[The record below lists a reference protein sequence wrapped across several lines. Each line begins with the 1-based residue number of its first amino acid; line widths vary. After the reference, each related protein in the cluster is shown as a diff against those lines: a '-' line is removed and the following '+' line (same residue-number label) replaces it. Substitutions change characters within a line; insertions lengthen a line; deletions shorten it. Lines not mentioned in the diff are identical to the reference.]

1 MGNPITWQNVNSSD
15 SRLAAQLLAGAQ
27 QGITGSFDK
36 FGDIIAQRE
45 AVNQGAADR
54 ARGAAEQ
61 EFMNQLYGYKNP
73 AELQAA
79 RESGALAQ
87 QLAGLDPR
95 NQAAARTALDNR
107 LGTLQGQITA
117 NDAFAVNQEKQPMVM
132 ANAAADVANA
142 NDLRAQTRMKIDRD
156 NKVLPTQYAT
166 DVLAAANNNRAEV
179 FKGTRAP
186 GLEALTLQEDVL
198 KGSQLAVDATTTAQQ
213 RQDQIIAAET
223 AKAAQSYQDQ
233 QLAGRLKL
241 APFATKLGLP
251 LDASGAPDWNNM
263 TTGERLK
270 LDDAAI
276 RAGVTTS
283 TSAPLFSGDTGVANK
298 FLAGLRQTPGVTPEA
313 ISRNQSKITG
323 AFNTVSAG
331 APVGNDALAIDRR
344 LAQAEVMQKE
354 KDVRN
359 RFAPN
364 SPDALNTYEQLANDL
379 PTLVPDDAKEDIP
392 ALQEML
398 GRFATTGIK
407 LKDGRYI
414 TPSIQDIKSAVR
426 GYTPNWK
433 GNWFNNTQAKDIEK
447 KLAKDLEGSNVT
459 QLLLDAEESR
469 RANRARD
476 VRNILN
482 PVIPAQAPLN
492 PLGLPAAEP
501 KRR

>member
-1 MGNPITWQNVNSSD
+1 MGNPITWQNVNSLD
-15 SRLAAQLLAGAQ
+15 GRLVSQLLAGAQ
-27 QGITGSFDK
+27 QGITGGFDK
-36 FGDIIAQRE
+36 LGDIITQRE
-45 AVNQGAADR
+45 AVNQGASDR

-107 LGTLQGQITA
+107 LGTLQTQT
-117 NDAFAVNQEKQPMVM
+117 
-132 ANAAADVANA
+132 NA
-142 NDLRAQTRMKIDRD
+142 NDTFAVGQVNAPVALANAQATAENAPITRELARNALLSRQAVEPI
-156 NKVLPTQYAT
+156 TQAT
-166 DVLAAANNNRAEV
+166 ALVTANNDQGAAKLIQELRPLTDANARTEATIR
-179 FKGTRAP
+179 GT
-186 GLEALTLQEDVL
+186 
-198 KGSQLAVDATTTAQQ
+198 QLSVEGISAVQQ
-213 RQDQIIAAET
+213 RQDQVIAAET

-354 KDVRN
+354 NDVRN

-433 GNWFNNTQAKDIEK
+433 GNWFNNTQAQDIEK

-482 PVIPAQAPLN
+482 PMIPAQAPLN

>member
-1 MGNPITWQNVNSSD
+1 MGNPITWQNVNSPD
-15 SRLAAQLLAGAQ
+15 GRLVSQLMDGAQ
-27 QGITGSFDK
+27 RGITGGFDK
-36 FGDIIAQRE
+36 LSDVIAQRE
-45 AVNQGAADR
+45 NVNQGAADR

-87 QLAGLDPR
+87 QLAALDPR
-95 NQAAARTALDNR
+95 NQAAARTAMDAR
-107 LGTLQGQITA
+107 TGTLQTQTEA
-117 NDAFAVNQEKQPMVM
+117 NDTFAVNQLKQPMVM
-132 ANAAADVANA
+132 ANAQADVENAPITRELAKNSLLSRQAVEPITQATALVTAKNDQGAANLKETLRPLTDANA
-142 NDLRAQTRMKIDRD
+142 TTEARIR
-156 NKVLPTQYAT
+156 
-166 DVLAAANNNRAEV
+166 
-179 FKGTRAP
+179 GT
-186 GLEALTLQEDVL
+186 
-198 KGSQLAVDATTTAQQ
+198 QLAVDGTTAINQQ
-213 RQDQIIAAET
+213 QDQLVQKLTSA
-223 AKAAQSYQDQ
+223 AAQGYQDN

-241 APFATKLGLP
+241 APIASKLGLP
-251 LDASGAPDWNNM
+251 LDSSGAPDWNNM
-263 TTGERLK
+263 STGERLK

-276 RAGVTTS
+276 RAGVTDRS
-283 TSAPLFSGDTGVANK
+283 SASLFSGDTGVANK
-298 FLAGLRQTPGVTPEA
+298 FLADLRKTPGVSAEA
-313 ISRNQSKITG
+313 IGRNQAKITG
-323 AFNTVSAG
+323 AFSTVATG

-344 LAQAEVMQKE
+344 LAQAEVVQKE
-354 KDVRN
+354 KDMRN

-426 GYTPNWK
+426 GYTPDWK
-433 GNWFNNTQAKDIEK
+433 GNWFNNTQAQDIEK

-482 PVIPAQAPLN
+482 PVTPAQAPLN
-492 PLGLPAAEP
+492 PLGLPVDP
-501 KRR
+501 KKR